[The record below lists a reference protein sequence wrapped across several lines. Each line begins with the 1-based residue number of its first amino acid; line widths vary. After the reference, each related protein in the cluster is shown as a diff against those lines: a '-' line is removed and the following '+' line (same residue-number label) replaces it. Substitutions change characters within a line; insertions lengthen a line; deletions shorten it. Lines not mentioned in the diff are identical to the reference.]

1 MGSSYAHGFSI
12 GCLNCSEL
20 LRCPWQS
27 TSDKEGSNGSTN
39 IIFEYK
45 LTIYKYVLSIY
56 KYELSIYKYELLIY
70 KYELSYLSIRTLDL

>member
-1 MGSSYAHGFSI
+1 MGSSYARGFSI

-20 LRCPWQS
+20 LRCPWRG

-39 IIFEYK
+39 VIFEYE

-56 KYELSIYKYELLIY
+56 
-70 KYELSYLSIRTLDL
+70 